1 VRIRCIGRTDD
12 LLILRGVN
20 VWPSAIKDV
29 LMAMRP
35 RTTGEVQI
43 VLAQPGPRVDPP
55 LHLRVEYGSDVE
67 DLAALKREIE
77 DVMRDKLI
85 FTANV
90 ELVPP
95 TTLPRYEMKAQLIR
109 KAYEQ
114 GR

>member
-1 VRIRCIGRTDD
+1 
-12 LLILRGVN
+12 
-20 VWPSAIKDV
+20 
-29 LMAMRP
+29 MAMRP
-35 RTTGEVQI
+35 RKTGEVQI
-43 VLAQPGPRVDPP
+43 VLSQPGPRVDPP
-55 LHLRVEYGSDVE
+55 LHLKVEYGSDVE

-77 DVMRDKLI
+77 EVMRDKFI

-95 TTLPRYEMKAQLIR
+95 ATLPRFEMKAQLIR

>member
-1 VRIRCIGRTDD
+1 
-12 LLILRGVN
+12 
-20 VWPSAIKDV
+20 
-29 LMAMRP
+29 MAMRP

-55 LHLRVEYGSDVE
+55 LHLKVEYGSDVE
-67 DLAALKREIE
+67 DLAALKHEIE
-77 DVMRDKLI
+77 EVMRDRLI

-90 ELVPP
+90 ELLPP
-95 TTLPRYEMKAQLIR
+95 ETLPRYEMKAQLIR

>member
-1 VRIRCIGRTDD
+1 
-12 LLILRGVN
+12 
-20 VWPSAIKDV
+20 
-29 LMAMRP
+29 MAMRP
-35 RTTGEVQI
+35 LTTGEVQI
-43 VLAQPGPRVDPP
+43 VLSQPGPRVDPP
-55 LHLRVEYGSDVE
+55 LHLKVEYGSDVE

-95 TTLPRYEMKAQLIR
+95 RTLPRYEMKAQLIR